1 MSFIYGQSST
11 NLAHFVK
18 IGAVEVE
25 IIGLTA
31 INENKIKKIKRQ
43 QKISPPRPSFAQRCW
58 ANNPKFED

>member
-11 NLAHFVK
+11 SPADFVK

-31 INENKIKKIKRQ
+31 INENKIK
-43 QKISPPRPSFAQRCW
+43 
-58 ANNPKFED
+58 